1 MKNTTKQLLLFIT
14 IAISTFN
21 ANAQKIAHI
30 NYDSLLAK
38 MPERKAAETIY
49 QAYLDSIELKLKQM
63 QTEIEIDYSQLNIE
77 LGNNKETTP
86 EQNKKIKQLQERL
99 EEINE
104 YRENVKDESKT
115 KTTALLNPIIAKA
128 KNAIAQVAK
137 ENNYNL
143 VIDSSKDTYL
153 YIQGIEDIMHL
164 VLKNFPK
171 APPQNKHPSLR

>member
-1 MKNTTKQLLLFIT
+1 MKNTTKHLLLFIT
-14 IAISTFN
+14 IAISTHN
-21 ANAQKIAHI
+21 TNAQKIVHI

-49 QAYLDSIELKLKQM
+49 QAYLDSIELKLNQM
-63 QTEIEIDYSQLNIE
+63 QTEIEMDYSQLNIE
-77 LGNNKETTP
+77 LGSNKETTP
-86 EQNKKIKQLQERL
+86 EQNMKIKQLQKRL

-104 YRENVKDESKT
+104 YRENVKDENQT

-153 YIQGIEDIMHL
+153 YIQGIEDIMPL
-164 VLKNFPK
+164 VLKKLYNNTPTK
-171 APPQNKHPSLR
+171 

>member
-1 MKNTTKQLLLFIT
+1 MKNRTKQLLLFIG
-14 IAISTFN
+14 IAISICN

-38 MPERKAAETIY
+38 MPERKAAETNY
-49 QAYLDSIELKLKQM
+49 RAYLDSIELKLKQM

-86 EQNKKIKQLQERL
+86 EQNMKIKQLQKRL

-115 KTTALLNPIIAKA
+115 KTSALLNPIIAKA
-128 KNAIAQVAK
+128 KNAIHQVAK

-143 VIDSSKDTYL
+143 IIDSSKDTYL
-153 YIQGIEDIMHL
+153 YIQGIQDIMPL
-164 VLKNFPK
+164 VLKKLYNSTLAK
-171 APPQNKHPSLR
+171 